1 MYHKVNCWIL
11 SVDKQSP
18 SEGLLTLMSFFLLL
32 LRFLFD
38 FLHTKVKKCMNQ

>member
-11 SVDKQSP
+11 SVDKQSAF
-18 SEGLLTLMSFFLLL
+18 EGLLTLMGFLLL
-32 LRFLFD
+32 LMFLFD

>member
-18 SEGLLTLMSFFLLL
+18 FEGLLTLMSFFIAS
-32 LRFLFD
+32 
-38 FLHTKVKKCMNQ
+38 KVSV